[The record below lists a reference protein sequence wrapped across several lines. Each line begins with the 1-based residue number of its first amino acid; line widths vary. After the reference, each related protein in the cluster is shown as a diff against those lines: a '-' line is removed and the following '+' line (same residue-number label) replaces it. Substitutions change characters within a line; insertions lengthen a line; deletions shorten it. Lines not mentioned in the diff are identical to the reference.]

1 VADPRV
7 RWLLVLAAVLAGLR
21 FAVVP
26 WMQQQGEQR
35 QQLEVLTQRLDR
47 SVSVVQNAEA
57 MQAARGKVVEVTE
70 AARAPFPVVDD
81 KDRFRLDSQRTLA
94 GIAQRGGVSVTLFDW
109 VLDGEAAQA
118 GMAYGRVN
126 ASLAGPLDS
135 LVAVH
140 GAIEAAMPYAAV
152 REVKLD
158 LGRVLK
164 PGLGKDPGT
173 LALVMDLYYRPAS
186 TPEPA
191 AATAPATAAS
201 APGTGGRP

>member
-1 VADPRV
+1 MGDSRIRA
-7 RWLLVLAAVLAGLR
+7 LLVLAAVLAALR

-26 WMQQQGEQR
+26 WMQQQVEQR

-47 SVSVVQNAEA
+47 SVSVVQNAAA

-70 AARAPFPVVDD
+70 AARAPFPIVDD
-81 KDRFRLDSQRTLA
+81 RDRFRLEAQRMLA

-109 VLDGEAAQA
+109 VVDGEATQA

-126 ASLAGPLDS
+126 ASLSGPLDR

-140 GAIEAAMPYAAV
+140 GALEAEMPFAAV

-158 LGRVLK
+158 VVRGAK
-164 PGLGKDPGT
+164 PGLGKDPAT
-173 LALVMDLYYRPAS
+173 LALVMDLYYRPQVTPPPAS
-186 TPEPA
+186 A
-191 AATAPATAAS
+191 AAPTAGTAPVQGG
-201 APGTGGRP
+201 AP

>member
-1 VADPRV
+1 VADSRV
-7 RWLLVLAAVLAGLR
+7 RWLVVLAAVLAGLR

-47 SVSVVQNAEA
+47 SVTVVQNAEA
-57 MQAARGKVVEVTE
+57 LQSARGKVVAVTE
-70 AARAPFPVVDD
+70 ATRAPFPEVSD

-109 VLDGEAAQA
+109 VLDGEAGQA

-140 GAIEAAMPYAAV
+140 GAIEAEMPYAAV

-158 LGRVLK
+158 LPRGAR
-164 PGLGKDPGT
+164 PGLAKDPGT
-173 LALVMDLYYRPAS
+173 LALVMDLYYRPA
-186 TPEPA
+186 
-191 AATAPATAAS
+191 
-201 APGTGGRP
+201 TGGTQ

>member
-1 VADPRV
+1 
-7 RWLLVLAAVLAGLR
+7 LLVLAAVLAGLR

-26 WMQQQGEQR
+26 WMQRQVEQR

-57 MQAARGKVVEVTE
+57 MQAARGKVIAVTE
-70 AARAPFPVVDD
+70 ATRAPFPSVDD
-81 KDRFRLDSQRTLA
+81 KDRFRLESQRTLA

-118 GMAYGRVN
+118 GMVYGRVN
-126 ASLAGPLDS
+126 ASLSGPLDS

-140 GAIEAAMPYAAV
+140 GAIEAEMPYAAV

-158 LGRVLK
+158 FARGTE
-164 PGLGKDPGT
+164 PGLGKDPAT
-173 LALVMDLYYRPAS
+173 LALVMDLYYRPVSAAGPAP
-186 TPEPA
+186 TVTPA
-191 AATAPATAAS
+191 AAATGS
-201 APGTGGRP
+201 AP

>member
-1 VADPRV
+1 
-7 RWLLVLAAVLAGLR
+7 LLVLAAVLAGLR

-26 WMQQQGEQR
+26 WMQRQVEQR

-47 SVSVVQNAEA
+47 SVSVVRNAEA
-57 MQAARGKVVEVTE
+57 IQSARGKVVAVTE
-70 AARAPFPVVDD
+70 ATRAPFPAVDD

-126 ASLAGPLDS
+126 ASLVGPLDS
-135 LVAVH
+135 LVSVH

-158 LGRVLK
+158 LARGVM
-164 PGLGKDPGT
+164 PGLGKDSAT
-173 LALVMDLYYRPAS
+173 LALVMDLYYRP
-186 TPEPA
+186 T
-191 AATAPATAAS
+191 
-201 APGTGGRP
+201 TGGTP